1 MKPQVNCSNN
11 CSEAVAE
18 ARAAFVSN
26 RDVVDHN
33 LLLYLRGVERSVEY
47 KPTEQRETT
56 ARHLNWNRKFKRSLE
71 DMRCASAG
79 GDPQAVDATLGQIFK
94 KTLSQSPDRKK
105 QDKELLAKANGL
117 ISRLDI
123 ERLG

>member
-1 MKPQVNCSNN
+1 
-11 CSEAVAE
+11 
-18 ARAAFVSN
+18 
-26 RDVVDHN
+26 
-33 LLLYLRGVERSVEY
+33 
-47 KPTEQRETT
+47 
-56 ARHLNWNRKFKRSLE
+56 
-71 DMRCASAG
+71 
-79 GDPQAVDATLGQIFK
+79 LGQIFK